1 MNRRQKK
8 KRYKKLF
15 GRNPPRDWN
24 GKPGTIKVKYA
35 RGGLLMPVGTV
46 TEETEKINIEKMQEQ
61 IASLSLVCS
70 KFGESIEQVA
80 RACRKAFEAL
90 AEKFTVVKEK
100 PDPCVT
106 VAKALSE
113 RRKKR
118 CLKRNQ
124 WK

>member
-1 MNRRQKK
+1 MNRRQKQ

-15 GRNPPRDWN
+15 GRNPPKDWN
-24 GKPGTIKVKYA
+24 GKLGIVRVKYA
-35 RGGLLMPVGTV
+35 KGGIVPVSTV
-46 TEETEKINIEKMQEQ
+46 PEVTEKINIEEMQKQ
-61 IASLSLVCS
+61 IANVSMACS
-70 KFGESIEQVA
+70 KFGTAIEQVA
-80 RACRKAFEAL
+80 RTARKAFEAL
-90 AEKFTVVKEK
+90 AERFSVVKEK

>member
-15 GRNPPRDWN
+15 GRNPPKDWN
-24 GKPGTIKVKYA
+24 GKFGITRVKYVK
-35 RGGLLMPVGTV
+35 GGIVPVSIV
-46 TEETEKINIEKMQEQ
+46 PDMTEKISIEEMQKQ
-61 IASLSLVCS
+61 IANVSMACS
-70 KFGESIEQVA
+70 TFGAAIEQVA
-80 RACRKAFEAL
+80 RAARKVFEAL
-90 AEKFTVVKEK
+90 AERFSVVKEK